1 MMGSAHKVRT
11 FEHANGACEKYCGG
25 RLVRRRQTQVHERA
39 RAVEKIF
46 ERGKTLVEIDVPRW
60 CITQKSS

>member
-1 MMGSAHKVRT
+1 MLGSGHELRT
-11 FEHANGACEKYCGG
+11 FEHADGACEKYCGG
-25 RLVRRRQTQVHERA
+25 WLIWGRQTQVHERA

-60 CITQKSS
+60 CTTQKNS